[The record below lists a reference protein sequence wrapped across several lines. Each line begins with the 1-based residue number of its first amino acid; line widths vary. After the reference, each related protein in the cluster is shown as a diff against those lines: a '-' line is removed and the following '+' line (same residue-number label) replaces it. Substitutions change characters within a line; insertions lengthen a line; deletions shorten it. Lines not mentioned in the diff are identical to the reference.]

1 MKSAAVSRTHQR
13 PASLPMRI
21 VLSYRLPS
29 WNCILSL
36 SLRDRMRAKR
46 EAQAALASALKA
58 DVADFVTR
66 TTYP

>member
-1 MKSAAVSRTHQR
+1 
-13 PASLPMRI
+13 MRI